1 MQRKNQV
8 FPYKCS
14 RKCANILFIWE
25 KNKEGGGVIKEIQMQ
40 DLKNVS
46 CLWLSINIARFGH
59 TEGYEMWINL
69 SSTEQL
75 KHIWKDLSKQQGVL
89 IA

>member
-1 MQRKNQV
+1 
-8 FPYKCS
+8 
-14 RKCANILFIWE
+14 
-25 KNKEGGGVIKEIQMQ
+25 MQ

-59 TEGYEMWINL
+59 TEGYEIWINL

>member
-8 FPYKCS
+8 FQYKCS
-14 RKCANILFIWE
+14 RKCANILFIGE
-25 KNKEGGGVIKEIQMQ
+25 KRGRGLIKEIHMQ